1 MLELIEKFGLS
12 RTLKSIFPNLHG
24 IDFENVLFDQ
34 VLNQTNPL
42 DYLSRNI
49 DDNWYF
55 GIGNMAMIFKTFK
68 TKTTR
73 TKTLNTLLKNN
84 DLKKTDGYKNK
95 ANPNLTFWKGNGFK
109 IEVVNIES
117 ANVILITNE
126 EIFLI
131 GFSLGIVGGFTAILH
146 VLIYEFC
153 FALYRLRADK

>member
-73 TKTLNTLLKNN
+73 TKL
-84 DLKKTDGYKNK
+84 
-95 ANPNLTFWKGNGFK
+95 
-109 IEVVNIES
+109 
-117 ANVILITNE
+117 
-126 EIFLI
+126 
-131 GFSLGIVGGFTAILH
+131 
-146 VLIYEFC
+146 
-153 FALYRLRADK
+153 